1 MKSNSKQMLKKALNM
16 LFIVGTFA
24 VVVYFAL
31 KSGDIEQI
39 IQAMRSMNPL
49 WFFGAILCFFS
60 YAFFEGFITYTFF
73 RFQKIPI
80 SINVNILVG
89 LIGMYYSS
97 ITPAATGGQPI
108 QVYSL
113 KKRGVP
119 TGISSSALAVKFFC
133 WQCAMLILGGILWCL
148 NPQLIRDN
156 MQGGVWFLVIGFVVN
171 ALTVVLVILL
181 AISRNFVRAIVIF
194 IVNIGAKLRIVKNK
208 AATSSKADAALDE
221 FHVSVFLLTKQPL
234 QFIILFV
241 LSMMEVL
248 ALMSAIYF
256 VYRGLGLNTHRYLD
270 LLTMQ
275 TMLHIAASFTPLP
288 GASGAQEGGF
298 YLFFGSFFPEHLIF
312 AGMFVWRFVTYY
324 MSIIVGFIAVL
335 IDNSQRS
342 KIKYKKPILS
352 KGEDKI
358 EEIDYISDDNNANNG
373 NNADTGGA

>member
-270 LLTMQ
+270 RLQCKQCYILL
-275 TMLHIAASFTPLP
+275 LHLLLCLGFRCAGGRFLP
-288 GASGAQEGGF
+288 V
-298 YLFFGSFFPEHLIF
+298 L
-312 AGMFVWRFVTYY
+312 RFV
-324 MSIIVGFIAVL
+324 F
-335 IDNSQRS
+335 
-342 KIKYKKPILS
+342 P
-352 KGEDKI
+352 
-358 EEIDYISDDNNANNG
+358 
-373 NNADTGGA
+373 